1 MTADPLRSAMAPSSM
16 EDTSLVLPSDRK
28 QRTGQQRVL
37 EQVKSIRR
45 NKTVKND
52 SIPSPTSQTSVTEYS
67 EPKFQ
72 FSPTNMNDT
81 RFKWSSSNM
90 STNQNR
96 MTVRSVSVRNTMRRP
111 TQSMKLNANS
121 ASNGMKASDSDDL
134 RSASQLLVG
143 SVKCPS
149 GESQG
154 MMKVAMNRSK
164 SEPWGT
170 NGTTESMP
178 NITLQDAVEFLSCS
192 DVGYQL
198 CGASFIQ
205 RHTFTEEKAKQEV
218 RVMGGIPA
226 LIQLLKVD
234 NLQLQETASA
244 ALRNLV
250 FKDSNNK
257 LQVESCGG
265 LEPILTL
272 IRNTNVTETQIQL
285 TGLLWN
291 LSSADTLKPELIRCA
306 LHLLTENIVVPYSC
320 WNDNNTSKLIDP
332 EVFYNTTG
340 CLRNLSCA
348 NEEQRISMR
357 NCTGLIDSLMTHV
370 QSEVERGQSDDK
382 SVENCVC
389 ILHNLSYQ
397 LEKETPEHFK
407 QYYIADEAP
416 HENTSKRNI
425 FSPKSTK
432 TQKTFSFPEIKE
444 AELKGVSWLYHTKS
458 LQLYLSLLSFSQ
470 NEATLVACCGV
481 LQNLTASKNLVST
494 QMSQTIVQKLNG
506 LSVISPL
513 LKSGNPDLQKTAMS
527 LVGNMSQVSF
537 LWNTMA
543 KAVLPDVASVLT
555 AVTPSMV
562 EYDST
567 MTTACRVMHKLLLA
581 EPESAKNVL
590 NTKLIDSLT
599 ALSENMSF
607 ETARKGA
614 GVLLYSMWGQKDIQ
628 NVLKKKGMKKDTFI
642 NAVTATAY
650 KYVPQ
655 IQSPGDK

>member
-1 MTADPLRSAMAPSSM
+1 MTADPLRSAMAPSST

-45 NKTVKND
+45 SKIVKND
-52 SIPSPTSQTSVTEYS
+52 SITSPASPASVTEYS

-72 FSPTNMNDT
+72 FSPTKLNDT
-81 RFKWSSSNM
+81 LFKWGSFNM

-96 MTVRSVSVRNTMRRP
+96 MTVRSISVRNTMRRQ
-111 TQSMKLNANS
+111 TQSSNAKS
-121 ASNGMKASDSDDL
+121 ASNGMKARNSDDL
-134 RSASQLLVG
+134 RSTSQSLVG
-143 SVKCPS
+143 NFKPPF
-149 GESQG
+149 GESQR
-154 MMKVAMNRSK
+154 MTKVTMNRRK
-164 SEPWGT
+164 SEPLCM
-170 NGTTESMP
+170 NGTTGSMP
-178 NITLQDAVEFLSCS
+178 SITLQDAVEYLSHS
-192 DVGYQL
+192 DVSYQL

-205 RHTFTEEKAKQEV
+205 RHTFTEDKAKQEV
-218 RVMGGIPA
+218 RVLGGIPA

-234 NLQLQETASA
+234 NSQLQEIASA

-291 LSSADTLKPELIRCA
+291 LSSADTLKPVLVRCA
-306 LHLLTENIVVPYSC
+306 LPLLTENIVVPYTC
-320 WNDNNTSKLIDP
+320 WTDNNTSKHIDP
-332 EVFYNTTG
+332 VVFYNTTG

-348 NEEQRISMR
+348 EEEQRISMR

-370 QSEVERGQSDDK
+370 QSEVERGQHDGK
-382 SVENCVC
+382 TVENCVC
-389 ILHNLSYQ
+389 ILHNLSYH
-397 LEKETPEHFK
+397 LEREAPEHFK
-407 QYYIADEAP
+407 QYSIADEAP
-416 HENTSKRNI
+416 HENTSKKSI

-432 TQKTFSFPEIKE
+432 TQKRFSLPEIKE
-444 AELKGVSWLYHTKS
+444 TEPEGVSWLYHTKS
-458 LQLYLSLLSFSQ
+458 LQLYLSLLSFSH
-470 NEATLVACCGV
+470 NEATLVACCGA

-506 LSVISPL
+506 LSVITPL
-513 LKSGNPDLQKTAMS
+513 LKSGNSDLQKTAMS
-527 LVGNMSQVSF
+527 LVGNMSRVSF
-537 LWNTMA
+537 LWDTMA

-562 EYDST
+562 EYDSS
-567 MTTACRVMHKLLLA
+567 MATACRVMHTLLLA
-581 EPESAKNVL
+581 EPESAKKVL
-590 NTKLIDSLT
+590 NIKLIDSLT
-599 ALSENMSF
+599 DLSENISF
-607 ETARKGA
+607 ETARKAA

-628 NVLKKKGMKKDTFI
+628 NVLKKQGMNKDTFI

-650 KYVPQ
+650 KLAT
-655 IQSPGDK
+655 SMNGH